1 MKPSGRKIL
10 FCIYLGII
18 LLMSTTSIG
27 IYDNFNE
34 DSYFSSTLNDE
45 WNKTF
50 GGVHSDVGHSVQ
62 QTSDDGY
69 IIAGKTGSFSGGVSD
84 VWLIKTD
91 SNGNEMWNR
100 TFGGDD
106 WDEGR
111 SVQQTS
117 DDGYI
122 ILGRTNSYSKGD
134 MENIWLIKTDSNG
147 NEMWNRTFGGG
158 NMDWGFSAKQTNDGG
173 YIIVGETWSWSVSED
188 LADAWLIKTDS
199 NGNEMWN
206 RTFGGSGGDGGF
218 SVQQTNDDNGYI
230 IVGSTSSFSAG
241 WIDVWLIKTDSNGNE
256 IWNRTFAVLENDV
269 GWSVQQT
276 SDRGYIITGFT
287 GESHDIY
294 GDVLLIK
301 TDEDGNKLWV
311 KTFGGKDGDAGYFVK
326 QTSDGGYIIT
336 GLTYSFGSGNYDSD
350 LWLIKTDS
358 NGNLIWDKTYGGNY
372 LEAGYS
378 VKQTKDD
385 NGYIVVGDTY
395 SLGLGIND
403 VWLIRTTEPIIH
415 TDISGGFGLSII
427 IKNLGS
433 EDISNIQWS
442 VDLSGIILI
451 GKTMEGSITL
461 IPAYGEISVKTFVF
475 GFGSVV
481 VRATAENISYTSK
494 CYMIGP
500 FVTIK

>member
-1 MKPSGRKIL
+1 MKTSGRKIL
-10 FCIYLGII
+10 FCIYIAI
-18 LLMSTTSIG
+18 FFSMSTTSIG
-27 IYDNFNE
+27 IFDNINE
-34 DSYFSSTLNDE
+34 NSYSSSTLNDE

-50 GGVHSDVGHSVQ
+50 GGVHSDVGYSVQ

-100 TFGGDD
+100 TFGGND

-117 DDGYI
+117 DDGYV
-122 ILGRTNSYSKGD
+122 ILGRTNSYSPGD
-134 MENIWLIKTDSNG
+134 SENIWLIKTDRNG
-147 NEMWNRTFGGG
+147 NEMWNRTFGGEKI
-158 NMDWGFSAKQTNDGG
+158 DWGFSAIQTKDGG
-173 YIIVGETWSWSVSED
+173 YIIVGETLSWSVSED

-199 NGNEMWN
+199 HGNEMWN
-206 RTFGGSGGDGGF
+206 RTFGGSEGDGGF

-230 IVGSTSSFSAG
+230 VVGVTWSFSTG
-241 WIDVWLIKTDSNGNE
+241 WADVWLIKTDSHGNE
-256 IWNRTFAVLENDV
+256 MWNRTFAVLENDV

-301 TDEDGNKLWV
+301 TNEDGEKLWV
-311 KTFGGKDGDAGYFVK
+311 KTFGGKDGDVGYFVE
-326 QTSDGGYIIT
+326 QTSDEGYIVT
-336 GLTYSFGSGNYDSD
+336 GQTYSFGSGNYDSD

-358 NGNLIWDKTYGGNY
+358 NGNLLWDKTYGGNY
-372 LEAGYS
+372 LETGHS
-378 VKQTKDD
+378 IKQTNDD

-395 SLGLGIND
+395 SLGFGIND
-403 VWLIRTTEPIIH
+403 VWLIRTTEPIIL

-442 VDLSGIILI
+442 VDLSGIIFI
-451 GKTMEGSITL
+451 GKTMDGSISSL
-461 IPAYGEISVKTFVF
+461 PAYSEISIKTFVF

-481 VRATAENISYTSK
+481 VRATTESISYTSK